1 MESKWRWKEWESER
15 EGTGKKEQMWL
26 LNNKDDTTAPRR
38 GLHYQK
44 GSGRSIGSQRFA
56 ISIEL

>member
-26 LNNKDDTTAPRR
+26 LNNKDDITAPR
-38 GLHYQK
+38 
-44 GSGRSIGSQRFA
+44 
-56 ISIEL
+56 